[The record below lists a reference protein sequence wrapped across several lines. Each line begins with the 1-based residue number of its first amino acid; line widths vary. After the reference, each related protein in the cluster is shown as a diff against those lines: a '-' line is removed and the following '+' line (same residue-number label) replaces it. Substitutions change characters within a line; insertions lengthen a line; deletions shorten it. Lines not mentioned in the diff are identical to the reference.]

1 VVKIGFL
8 TFLIIFRTERT
19 VLILLGLILF
29 MTIKGR
35 CCVTGCDAAHCDSFD
50 NCWACISGYYF
61 LSNGTCI
68 DCPSKIA
75 NCISCSSNTICLSCV
90 SPYILN
96 SSPSS
101 CVLCSTAIFSCIN
114 CVNSTY
120 CLSCSS
126 NLYYLDDSGGIGTLI
141 CTQCSTL
148 MPFSCINCVNST
160 YCLSCSS
167 NLYYLDDSGGIG
179 TLICTLCS
187 TLMPDCQLCASAT
200 NCTSCISSK
209 YYLNLIGIGHVNC
222 TLCSASMAGCATCSN
237 NMYCLFCVKGYHL
250 NVNEANA
257 VCILCSSVMFACS
270 DCADLTTCLSC
281 DLSYYLNISG
291 SGSANCKLCWKG
303 VVNCLYCEN
312 VTSSSNFNVLSCTF
326 CAANYVSVPNS

>member
-1 VVKIGFL
+1 MVKIGFL

-101 CVLCSTAIFSCIN
+101 CVLCSTAI
-114 CVNSTY
+114 
-120 CLSCSS
+120 
-126 NLYYLDDSGGIGTLI
+126 
-141 CTQCSTL
+141 
-148 MPFSCINCVNST
+148 FSCINCVNST